1 MSEILK
7 KLGLTKEQVRQAL
20 GMPESPCIQVTTTS
34 DPNRKYLYG
43 SDQKRMRRRMKEY
56 ETFIAARY
64 LEGWHPGSIARIL
77 NVSEE
82 SVRSR
87 LRKLKMFNKGSVGRP
102 SRSQA
107 SLQGS
112 LQQDPSEPTHNQ
124 CE

>member
-20 GMPESPCIQVTTTS
+20 GMPESPVIQVTTTS
-34 DPNRKYLYG
+34 DPSRKYLYG

-112 LQQDPSEPTHNQ
+112 LRQDLSEPTRNQ